1 MKKVV
6 KKVLVALFLL
16 TVLAMFFI
24 AGSMEQDY
32 ISLGQGI
39 AASIVNFVLMFFS
52 GFKTGLLDIGGN
64 YDK

>member
-6 KKVLVALFLL
+6 KKMLEALFLL
-16 TVLAMFFI
+16 TVLAMFLI

-39 AASIVNFVLMFFS
+39 AASAVNFVIMFFS
-52 GFKTGLLDIGGN
+52 GFKTGLLDIGDN